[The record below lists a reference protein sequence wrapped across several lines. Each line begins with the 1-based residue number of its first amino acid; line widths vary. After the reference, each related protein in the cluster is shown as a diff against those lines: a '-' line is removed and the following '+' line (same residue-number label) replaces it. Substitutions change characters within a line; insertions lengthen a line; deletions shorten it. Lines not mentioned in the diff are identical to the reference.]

1 VESLYVSGYCQL
13 VVRLNTLVPAGLI
26 LGLSSHV
33 FAQEWSEFVS
43 RNDFFT
49 LNFPG
54 EPTVTSTTYATEYGA
69 MLPAHLYSKAG
80 GASSYSITVVDYT
93 NAEAIHT
100 ERAKTC
106 PPDAHTG
113 CTGAAST
120 GVGSWKVDVRGA
132 PEYAAWQF
140 MQRDS
145 KVTFFGWNFV
155 DLVEGR
161 QLQLTNADGSRTFV
175 GIYMHESRLYIL
187 EAKVPRG
194 LPEPGLFQ
202 QSLGFI
208 DKDGKGIR
216 YESVYSNGFPAPPR
230 VR

>member
-1 VESLYVSGYCQL
+1 MRLHNL
-13 VVRLNTLVPAGLI
+13 VTAVGI
-26 LGLSSHV
+26 LGLSGSV
-33 FAQEWSEFVS
+33 FAQEWSEYVS
-43 RNDFFT
+43 RTDFFT

-54 EPTVTSTTYATEYGA
+54 EPTVTTTTYASEYGA
-69 MLPAHLYSKAG
+69 MFPAHVYSKTG
-80 GASSYSITVVDYT
+80 GPSSYSITVVDYGG
-93 NAEAIHT
+93 AEAIHT

-106 PPDAHTG
+106 PPDGHTG
-113 CTGAAST
+113 CTGAPYT
-120 GVGSWKVDVRGA
+120 GVGSWKIDVRGA

-140 MQRDS
+140 MQRDA
-145 KVTFFGWNFV
+145 KVTFFGWSFV

-175 GIYMHESRLYIL
+175 GIYMHENRLYIL
-187 EAKVPRG
+187 EANVPRG

-208 DKDGKGIR
+208 DQDGKGIR
-216 YESVYSNGFPAPPR
+216 YESVYSNGFPKPNR

>member
-1 VESLYVSGYCQL
+1 MQL
-13 VVRLNTLVPAGLI
+13 HTLVPAVLI
-26 LGLSSHV
+26 LGLSSEAS
-33 FAQEWSEFVS
+33 AQEWTEYVS
-43 RNDFFT
+43 RADFFS

-54 EPTVTSTTYATEYGA
+54 HPMVTSTTYASEYGA
-69 MLPAHLYSKAG
+69 MFPARVYSQLS
-80 GASSYSITVVDYT
+80 GASKYSITVVDHT

-113 CTGAAST
+113 CTGAPWI
-120 GVGSWKVDVRGA
+120 GVGSWRVDVRGA
-132 PEYAAWQF
+132 PEYASWQF
-140 MQRDS
+140 MKRGAEI
-145 KVTFFGWNFV
+145 TFFGWSFV

-161 QLQLTNADGSRTFV
+161 QLQLTNPDGSRTFV
-175 GIYMHESRLYIL
+175 GIYMHENRLYIL
-187 EAKVPRG
+187 EATVPRG

-208 DKDGKGIR
+208 DQDGRSIR
-216 YESVYSNGFPAPPR
+216 YESVYSNGFPVPRR